1 MTFPLRAGS
10 LLARLLG
17 GRRVVRALGDPGRL
31 AAAIAQVIE
40 LGAPDLAPPEHLN
53 RIDHRR
59 IDRKDPLDALAVGNL
74 AHREVL
80 VEAVAAPRDADAFV
94 GLDAGAL
101 AFRDLDVDDDGVAG
115 LERRNLGPGQFGR
128 VLGLD
133 LLDDV
138 HVNLTP
144 AVTPERDRPRRAL
157 RRAVVS

>member
-40 LGAPDLAPPEHLN
+40 LGAPDLAAPQHLN

-59 IDRKDPLDALAVGNL
+59 IDRKDALDALAVGNL

-101 AFRDLDVDDDGVAG
+101 AFRDLDDDGVAG

-133 LLDDV
+133 RLDDV
-138 HVNLTP
+138 HVDLTP
-144 AVTPERDRPRRAL
+144 AVTPERERPRRAL